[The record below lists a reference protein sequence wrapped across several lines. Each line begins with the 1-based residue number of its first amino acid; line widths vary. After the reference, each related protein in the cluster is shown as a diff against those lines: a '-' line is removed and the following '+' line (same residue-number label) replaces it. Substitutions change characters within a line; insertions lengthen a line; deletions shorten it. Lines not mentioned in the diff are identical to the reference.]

1 VAFLRLFPSQ
11 DADLTPT
18 ARGLLETVILVMFS
32 YQHHR
37 VMVSVCCELLLLL
50 YYTEPAQ
57 RVALR
62 SLGAL
67 DEKGNVVRN
76 MSFLRSVD
84 CWRPHEVLKM
94 LYWARRR
101 GFWMTLYGC
110 RLMEGLRDGPS
121 SGDIID
127 AEMGQ
132 DNVSLVEF
140 SASNS
145 SCEGARE
152 LTPGGSTSVPS
163 NPSVYVVFRLRRLCL
178 IISSFL

>member
-1 VAFLRLFPSQ
+1 
-11 DADLTPT
+11 
-18 ARGLLETVILVMFS
+18 
-32 YQHHR
+32 
-37 VMVSVCCELLLLL
+37 
-50 YYTEPAQ
+50 
-57 RVALR
+57 
-62 SLGAL
+62 
-67 DEKGNVVRN
+67 
-76 MSFLRSVD
+76 
-84 CWRPHEVLKM
+84 
-94 LYWARRR
+94 
-101 GFWMTLYGC
+101 
-110 RLMEGLRDGPS
+110 MEGLRDGPS